1 MFNFA
6 QRLDPLV
13 YIYNGFVG
21 ILSWKN
27 PLKTIGIGIFL
38 TVAIYYIKTS
48 IMIGGISLFFGKDF
62 IFKRLS
68 NIHRYKNFHR
78 RLIVPQ

>member
-13 YIYNGFVG
+13 YIYNSFTG
-21 ILSWKN
+21 ILTWKN

-48 IMIGGISLFFGKDF
+48 IMIGGISLFFGKDL
-62 IFKRLS
+62 IFKKLS
-68 NIHRYKNFHR
+68 TIHRYKNFHR
-78 RLIVPQ
+78 RLIVPK